1 MTPLSPPQDLRT
13 DGDVFPLGV
22 GEVPLLSWAPASGQ
36 EQLSIVVMDET
47 GAIVGD
53 SGTVVSRAPRLR
65 VDLVLRSRAS
75 YKWRVRIADADGDW
89 SPWSAWAHW
98 ETPLLVDSDWQAR
111 WVARWTPRE
120 TRVIASIHSDT
131 VDWMGPGSTLDQS
144 FQTTGPVANVSVD
157 LDGDIPSDVI
167 ARMQLRNSAGDVVAQ
182 RELDGRWNTW
192 ARFTYYLE
200 VSPPAPPGTYTL
212 SITCEQG
219 RLGWRRAT
227 TTAGLSDD
235 DGVTPLPVLGE
246 ATVDGVLVPG
256 VRTLAVE
263 TLPAPNP
270 VLRTSFTIPAGVTSA
285 RLYAVGIGYGAF
297 SINGRPLGNEL
308 EPATTDFTKTVL
320 YRTYDITGDLNAGEN
335 TLVVELG
342 RGFFST
348 RGASIWGWHVAP
360 WSREPMAIAQLE
372 FVDQDAKR
380 HAISSGPHWEASTGQ
395 VMSEIL
401 YSGEVWQMQ
410 AEEEPVWEP
419 AILVDPPTGTLR
431 PAALP
436 PVTLG
441 SANPPASMHYAGTA
455 RIYDFADMVVGRVR
469 CTLSVPGATE
479 VRVKYGET
487 LNEDGTVYCENVLA
501 AGPIQT
507 DRLLFD
513 SSADRICWEPKF
525 SYKGYRY
532 VSIEA
537 AEPVTVHD
545 IVSIPMH
552 TDVQP
557 VGAFECSEETLTWLD
572 RALGKTFLNN
582 LHGIP
587 TDTPVYEK
595 NGWTADAHLAAEALI
610 HQFDLKT
617 TFGKWLD
624 DHADAQDD
632 AGVVPNIVPTPGWG
646 RAPDPAWSA
655 SAVLIPWNL
664 YWEYGDI
671 KLLERHHEMVTRYAD
686 AMYAL
691 SEEGIWRHPSYGD
704 WLAPGHERAPEGS
717 APTATMM
724 LMNVLSTV
732 ANISTA
738 LGEHRTAARFSR
750 QASQVGTAYHRSFF
764 NENLGCYG
772 NEALGYRQTMNVLPL
787 AFGAVPRQHQMT
799 VFRSLTTDILD
810 RTAGHLDCGAV
821 GAKYLLPVLSSGGR
835 DDIAVSVAT
844 QNTRPGWGVW
854 REAGETTLL
863 ESWDTSARSR
873 NHYFLGSAAAWV
885 QQKVGGLRS
894 TRPGW
899 EEFDIAPLA
908 DPQITRGALSH
919 LTPRG
924 QAALSWTRESGTW
937 HLDVTVPWGATAT
950 IGIGTAAGTK
960 LSGGFHRLEFEDA
973 PPSLPSHAPTTPTD
987 LFAQ

>member
-1 MTPLSPPQDLRT
+1 
-13 DGDVFPLGV
+13 
-22 GEVPLLSWAPASGQ
+22 
-36 EQLSIVVMDET
+36 MDKT

-53 SGTVVSRAPRLR
+53 SGNVVSKAPQLR
-65 VDLVLRSRAS
+65 VDVLLRSRAS
-75 YKWRVRIADADGDW
+75 YKWRVRIADADGHW
-89 SPWSAWAHW
+89 SPWSTWAFW
-98 ETPLLVDSDWQAR
+98 ETPLLDDSDWQAK
-111 WVARWTPRE
+111 WVSRWTPRE
-120 TRVIASIHSDT
+120 TRVTASIHSDT
-131 VDWMGPGSTLDQS
+131 VDWMEAGSILEQS
-144 FQTTGPVANVSVD
+144 FQATGPVTAVSVD

-182 RELDGRWNTW
+182 RELDGSWNIW
-192 ARFTYYLE
+192 ARFMCYLE
-200 VSPPAPPGTYTL
+200 VRTPAPPGTYTL

-227 TTAGLSDD
+227 TAASLPDD
-235 DGVTPLPVLGE
+235 DGVMPLPVRGE
-246 ATVDGVLVPG
+246 ATVDGVSIPG

-285 RLYAVGIGYGAF
+285 RLYAVGVGYGAF
-297 SINGRPLGNEL
+297 SINGRSLGNEL

-320 YRTYDITGDLNAGEN
+320 YRTYDVTADLNAGEN

-342 RGFFST
+342 RGFFSA
-348 RGASIWGWHVAP
+348 RGASIWGWHIAP

-372 FVDQDAKR
+372 YLDQDGQR
-380 HAISSGPHWEASTGQ
+380 QVVSSGPHWEASIGQ
-395 VMSEIL
+395 VVSELL

-410 AEEEPVWEP
+410 AKEKSVWEP
-419 AILVDPPTGTLR
+419 AVLVNPPAGTLR

-436 PVTLG
+436 PVRLG
-441 SANPPASMHYAGTA
+441 SAKPPASMHYAGTA
-455 RIYDFADMVVGRVR
+455 RVYDFAEMVAGRVR

-487 LNEDGTVYCENVLA
+487 LDDDGAVYCENLFA

-545 IVSIPMH
+545 IFSIPMH
-552 TDVQP
+552 TDVQTL
-557 VGAFECSEETLTWLD
+557 GAFECSEETLNWLD
-572 RALGKTFLNN
+572 RALAKTFLNN

-595 NGWTADAHLAAEALI
+595 NGWTADAHLTAEALI

-632 AGVVPNIVPTPGWG
+632 AGVVSNIVPTPGWG

-664 YWEYGDI
+664 YWEYGDL
-671 KLLERHHEMVTRYAD
+671 KLLERHHEMVIRYAD

-691 SEEGIWRHPSYGD
+691 SEEGIWSHPSYGD

-724 LMNVLSTV
+724 LMKVLST
-732 ANISTA
+732 AADISTA
-738 LGEHRTAARFSR
+738 LGEHRIAARFSE
-750 QASQVGTAYHRSFF
+750 QSSLVGAAYHRSFF
-764 NENLGCYG
+764 NEDLGSYG
-772 NEALGYRQTMNVLPL
+772 NKAFGYRQTMNVLPL
-787 AFGAVPRQHQMT
+787 AFGAVPQQHRTT
-799 VFRSLTTDILD
+799 VFRSLAADILE

-821 GAKYLLPVLSSGGR
+821 GAKYLLPVLSKGGR

-863 ESWDTSARSR
+863 ESWDTSARSH

-885 QQKVGGLRS
+885 QQKVGGIRS

-899 EEFDIAPLA
+899 EEFTVAPLA
-908 DPQITRGALSH
+908 DPRISRGALSH

-924 QAALSWTRESGTW
+924 QAAISWTREAGTW
-937 HLDVTVPWGATAT
+937 HLDVTVPWGASAT

-973 PPSLPSHAPTTPTD
+973 PPAIPSHLSERPTD
-987 LFAQ
+987 QFAKRSLDLRGPNFPTSPTKDKRH

>member
-1 MTPLSPPQDLRT
+1 MPLSPPHDLRT

-22 GEVPLLSWAPASGQ
+22 GEVPLLSWAPTSGQ
-36 EQLSIVVMDET
+36 EQLRVVVLDET

-53 SGTVVSRAPRLR
+53 SGTVVSRAPQLR
-65 VDLVLRSRAS
+65 VDLLLRSRAS
-75 YKWRVRIADADGDW
+75 YKWRVRIADAEGHW
-89 SPWSAWAHW
+89 SPWSTWAYW
-98 ETPLLVDSDWQAR
+98 ETPLLDDSDWKAKWVSR
-111 WVARWTPRE
+111 WSPKE

-131 VDWMGPGSTLDQS
+131 VDWMVPGSTLEQS
-144 FQTTGPVANVSVD
+144 FQATGPVAAVSVD

-167 ARMQLRNSAGDVVAQ
+167 ARMQLRNGAGDVVAE
-182 RELDGRWNTW
+182 RELDGRWNIW
-192 ARFTYYLE
+192 ARFMCYLE
-200 VSPPAPPGTYTL
+200 VSPPAAPGTYTL
-212 SITCEQG
+212 SITCERG

-227 TTAGLSDD
+227 AAASLTDD
-235 DGVTPLPVLGE
+235 DGVMPLPIRGE
-246 ATVDGVLVPG
+246 ATADGVSIPG

-270 VLRTSFTIPAGVTSA
+270 VLRTSFLIPAGVTSA
-285 RLYAVGIGYGAF
+285 RLHAVGIGYGAF
-297 SINGRPLGNEL
+297 KINGRSLGNEL

-320 YRTYDITGDLNAGEN
+320 YRTYDVTDDLNTGEN
-335 TLVVELG
+335 ILVVELG
-342 RGFFST
+342 RGFFSA
-348 RGASIWGWHVAP
+348 RGASIWGWHIAP
-360 WSREPMAIAQLE
+360 WSAEPMAIAQLE
-372 FVDQDAKR
+372 YVDQEGQR
-380 HAISSGPHWEASTGQ
+380 QVISSGPHWEASTGQ
-395 VMSEIL
+395 VVSELL

-410 AEEEPVWEP
+410 AEEEPAWEP
-419 AILVDPPTGTLR
+419 AVLVNPPTGTLR

-436 PVTLG
+436 PVRLG
-441 SANPPASMHYAGTA
+441 SAKPPASMHYAGTA
-455 RIYDFADMVVGRVR
+455 RVYDFADMIAGRVR

-487 LNEDGTVYCENVLA
+487 LGNDGAVYCENQLA

-507 DRLLFD
+507 DTLLFK
-513 SSADRICWEPKF
+513 SSADHICWEPKF

-532 VSIEA
+532 VSIDA

-557 VGAFECSEETLTWLD
+557 VGAFECSEETLSWLD
-572 RALGKTFLNN
+572 RALAKTFLNN

-632 AGVVPNIVPTPGWG
+632 AGVVSNIVPTPGWG
-646 RAPDPAWSA
+646 RDPDPAWSA

-664 YWEYGDI
+664 YWEHGDI

-724 LMNVLSTV
+724 LMKVLST
-732 ANISTA
+732 AADISTV
-738 LGEHRTAARFSR
+738 LGEHRMATRFSE
-750 QASQVGTAYHRSFF
+750 QSSQVGRAYHQSFF
-764 NENLGCYG
+764 NEKLGFYG
-772 NEALGYRQTMNVLPL
+772 NKTSGYRQTMNVLPL
-787 AFGAVPRQHQMT
+787 AFGAVPQQHEAT
-799 VFRSLTTDILD
+799 VFGSLANDIVE
-810 RTAGHLDCGAV
+810 RTSGHLDCGAV
-821 GAKYLLPVLSSGGR
+821 GTKYLLPVLSNGHR
-835 DDIAVSVAT
+835 DDLALSVAT
-844 QNTRPGWGVW
+844 QKTGPGWGVW

-863 ESWDTSARSR
+863 ESWDAAARSH

-885 QQKVGGLRS
+885 QHKIGGIRS

-899 EEFDIAPLA
+899 EEFIVAPVA
-908 DPQITRGALSH
+908 DPRITRGALSH

-924 QAALSWTRESGTW
+924 QAAISWTREAGTW

-960 LSGGFHRLEFEDA
+960 LSGGFHRLQFEDA
-973 PPSLPSHAPTTPTD
+973 TALRSHAPTSPTE
-987 LFAQ
+987 LSAQ

>member
-1 MTPLSPPQDLRT
+1 MPLSPPQDLRT

-36 EQLSIVVMDET
+36 EQLRIVVMDET

-53 SGTVVSRAPRLR
+53 SGTVVSRAPQLR

-75 YKWRVRIADADGDW
+75 YKWRVRIADADGHW
-89 SPWSAWAHW
+89 SPWSAWAYW
-98 ETPLLVDSDWQAR
+98 ETPLLVDSDWQAK
-111 WVARWTPRE
+111 WVSRWTPRE

-144 FQTTGPVANVSVD
+144 FQATGPVAAVSVD

-167 ARMQLRNSAGDVVAQ
+167 ARMQLRNSTGDVVAQ
-182 RELDGRWNTW
+182 REVDGSWNIW
-192 ARFTYYLE
+192 ARFMCYLE

-212 SITCEQG
+212 SITCVRG

-227 TTAGLSDD
+227 AAPGLPDD
-235 DGVTPLPVLGE
+235 DGVTPLPVLGQ

-270 VLRTSFTIPAGVTSA
+270 VLRTSFSIPAGVTTA
-285 RLYAVGIGYGAF
+285 RLYAVGIGYGSF
-297 SINGRPLGNEL
+297 SINGRSLGNEL

-320 YRTYDITGDLNAGEN
+320 YRTYDVTADLKAGEN

-342 RGFFST
+342 RGFFSA
-348 RGASIWGWHVAP
+348 RGASIWGWHIAP

-372 FVDQDAKR
+372 YVDQEGQR
-380 HAISSGPHWEASTGQ
+380 QVISSGSHWEASTGP
-395 VMSEIL
+395 VVSELL
-401 YSGEVWQMQ
+401 YSGEVWQM
-410 AEEEPVWEP
+410 ETDRKPTWEP
-419 AILVDPPTGTLR
+419 AVLVYPPTGTLR

-441 SANPPASMHYAGTA
+441 SPKSAVSMDSAGTA
-455 RIYDFADMVVGRVR
+455 EVYDFADMVAGRFR
-469 CTLSVPGATE
+469 CTLSVPGPTE
-479 VRVKYGET
+479 VWVKYGET
-487 LNEDGTVYCENVLA
+487 LDDKGAVFCENILA

-513 SSADRICWEPKF
+513 TAADHICWEAKF
-525 SYKGYRY
+525 SYKGFRY

-537 AEPVTVHD
+537 DGPVTVHD
-545 IVSIPMH
+545 IVAIPMH
-552 TDVQP
+552 TDVP
-557 VGAFECSEETLTWLD
+557 SVGTFECNEETLSWLD

-632 AGVVPNIVPTPGWG
+632 AGIVPNIVPTPGWG
-646 RAPDPAWSA
+646 RNPDPAWSA

-664 YWEYGDI
+664 YWEYGDL
-671 KLLERHHEMVTRYAD
+671 KLLERHHEMVIRYAD

-691 SEEGIWRHPSYGD
+691 AEEGIWRHPSYGD

-724 LMNVLSTV
+724 LMKVLST
-732 ANISTA
+732 AADISTA
-738 LGEHRTAARFSR
+738 LGEHGIAARFSE
-750 QASQVGTAYHRSFF
+750 QSSQVGTAYHQSFF
-764 NENLGCYG
+764 NENLGFYG
-772 NEALGYRQTMNVLPL
+772 NSAVGYRQTMNVLPL
-787 AFGAVPRQHQMT
+787 AFDAVPQQHRAT
-799 VFRSLTTDILD
+799 VFRSLSTDILE

-821 GAKYLLPVLSSGGR
+821 GAKYLLPVLSNGGR

-844 QNTRPGWGVW
+844 QNTRPGWGAW
-854 REAGETTLL
+854 RAAGETTLL
-863 ESWDTSARSR
+863 ESWDTSARSH

-885 QQKVGGLRS
+885 QQKVGGIWS
-894 TRPGW
+894 TTPGW
-899 EEFDIAPLA
+899 EEFTVAPA
-908 DPQITRGALSH
+908 VDPRITRGAFSH

-924 QAALSWTRESGTW
+924 QAALSWTREAGSW
-937 HLDVTVPWGATAT
+937 HLDVTVPWGASAT

-960 LSGGFHRLEFEDA
+960 LSGGFHSLEFDET
-973 PPSLPSHAPTTPTD
+973 PPALSSHAPTNPTD